1 MIGAMFHSDAAL
13 ALMRAVA
20 VSPVEAP
27 DPEAEDGF
35 PAAVVDWL
43 ARLRL
48 LWGVPFAYLVPD
60 EALLPRES
68 IRFFYVNRNWTD
80 AAVDGALSVGAATTR
95 DRARL
100 EALHAELRDAVD
112 RHERKVRAKDAD
124 QPLMQGGSGEVVTG
138 LLLRSRAV
146 SGWPALHVRASRGG
160 HEVQLVRMERLAP
173 AVLLALIDG
182 VPDRVEIEE
191 PRAGIQ
197 FGVEDPKGDR
207 PADSR
212 WLVVRDPAT
221 GEPAEVDGERVP
233 DVRVPFRAGSPGVI
247 DMTELKRRLQGTV
260 AAGPDGALGAGEM
273 ALQLL
278 QFPFQQI
285 FGAPAGGIGKV
296 FRVTIEPGEL
306 RRRLHLEA

>member
-1 MIGAMFHSDAAL
+1 MIKASFHSDSAL
-13 ALMRAVA
+13 ELMRAAAVA
-20 VSPVEAP
+20 PSEAP

-35 PAAVVDWL
+35 PAPVVDWL

-48 LWGVPFAYLVPD
+48 LYGVPFAYLVPD
-60 EALLPRES
+60 EALLPKES

-100 EALHAELRDAVD
+100 ETLHADLRDALD
-112 RHERKVRAKDAD
+112 RHERKVWAKDARERE
-124 QPLMQGGSGEVVTG
+124 MQGAAGEVVTG
-138 LLLRSRAV
+138 FLLRSRAV
-146 SGWPALHVRASRGG
+146 SGWPGLHVRAYRAQNE
-160 HEVQLVRMERLAP
+160 EVQLARMERLAP
-173 AVLLALIDG
+173 AVLLVLMDG
-182 VPDRVEIEE
+182 VPERVEIEE

-197 FGVEDPKGDR
+197 FGVDEPDPQDNR
-207 PADSR
+207 PPDSR

-221 GEPAEVDGERVP
+221 GDPAGVA

-247 DMTELKRRLQGTV
+247 DMNELKKRLTGTV
-260 AAGPDGALGAGEM
+260 AAGPEGTLGAGEM

-285 FGAPAGGIGKV
+285 FGRPAGGMGRV
-296 FRVTIEPGEL
+296 FRVTIAPAEL
-306 RRRLHLEA
+306 RRRLHLER